1 MQQYILRRVLMLF
14 PVLLGVSFTV
24 FVLLRLLPG
33 DVVTI
38 MRGETGNLT
47 DEQAEALRTEL
58 GLNKPFILQYGEW
71 VWGILRGDWGVSVW
85 SRRPVLDE
93 MLRRLPV
100 SAELAL
106 LALIISLSL
115 AIPIGVIAAV
125 RQDTPLDYLVR
136 VVSVFGLSVPGFW
149 LATMAIL
156 FTAIQFQWVPPLKYT
171 AFVDNPWLN
180 LQSFLLPAFAIG
192 IQSSASVMR
201 MTRTT
206 LLEVLRQ
213 DYVRTAWAKGLTER
227 AVIVR
232 HGLKNAMIP
241 VVTIVGNQVG
251 FLLGGS
257 VIMEQIFT
265 LPGLGRLTLE
275 SIYQRDYPQLQGNIL
290 FIATVFVTVNLIVD
304 ISYAWLDP
312 RIRFR

>member
-1 MQQYILRRVLMLF
+1 MRQYILRRVLMLF
-14 PVLLGVSFTV
+14 PVLLGVSFMV

-38 MRGETGNLT
+38 MMGETGNLSP
-47 DEQAEALRTEL
+47 EQADSLRTEL
-58 GLNKPFILQYGEW
+58 GLNKPFVVQYAEW
-71 VWGILRGDWGVSVW
+71 VWGILRGDWGVSAF
-85 SRRPVLDE
+85 SRQPVLNE

-106 LALIISLSL
+106 LSMIVSLSI
-115 AIPIGVIAAV
+115 AIPVGVIAAV
-125 RQDTPLDYLVR
+125 RQDTPIDYVLR
-136 VVSVFGLSVPGFW
+136 VLSVFGLSLPGFW
-149 LATMAIL
+149 VATMALL
-156 FTAIQFQWVPPLKYT
+156 FMAFQFQWVPPLRYIPFFT
-171 AFVDNPWLN
+171 DPWLN
-180 LQSFLLPAFAIG
+180 IQSFILPALTIG
-192 IQSSASVMR
+192 TAASASVMR

-227 AVIVR
+227 AVIFR
-232 HGLKNAMIP
+232 HALKNALIP
-241 VVTIVGNQVG
+241 VVTIMGNQVG

-257 VIMEQIFT
+257 VIMEQIFV

-312 RIRFR
+312 RIRFN

>member
-1 MQQYILRRVLMLF
+1 MLF
-14 PVLLGVSFTV
+14 PVLLGVSFMV

-38 MRGETGNLT
+38 MLGETGNLSP
-47 DEQAEALRTEL
+47 EQADALRTEL
-58 GLNKPFILQYGEW
+58 GLNKPFVVQYAEW
-71 VWGILRGDWGVSVW
+71 VWGILRGDWGVSAF
-85 SRRPVLDE
+85 SRQPVLYE

-100 SAELAL
+100 SAELTL
-106 LALIISLSL
+106 LSMLVSLSF

-125 RQDTPLDYLVR
+125 RQDTPIDYVMR
-136 VVSVFGLSVPGFW
+136 IMSVFGLSLPGFW
-149 LATMAIL
+149 VATMLLL
-156 FTAIQFQWVPPLKYT
+156 FLAMQFQWVPPLRYVP
-171 AFVDNPWLN
+171 FIDNPWMN
-180 LQSFLLPAFAIG
+180 IQSFVLPSFAIG
-192 IQSSASVMR
+192 ISASASIMR
-201 MTRTT
+201 MTRAT
-206 LLEVLRQ
+206 LLEVMRQ

-227 AVIVR
+227 AVIIR
-232 HGLKNAMIP
+232 HALKNALIP
-241 VVTIVGNQVG
+241 VVTIMGNQVG

-290 FIATVFVTVNLIVD
+290 FVATVFVTVNLIVD

-312 RIRFR
+312 RIRYR

>member
-1 MQQYILRRVLMLF
+1 MRQYILRRGFLLF
-14 PVLLGVSFTV
+14 PVLLGVSFMV

-38 MRGETGNLT
+38 MLGETGNLSP
-47 DEQAEALRTEL
+47 EQADALRTEL
-58 GLNKPFILQYGEW
+58 GLNKPFVVQYAEW
-71 VWGILRGDWGVSVW
+71 VWGILRGDWGVSAF
-85 SRRPVLDE
+85 SRQPVLYE

-100 SAELAL
+100 SAELTL
-106 LALIISLSL
+106 LSMLVSLSF

-125 RQDTPLDYLVR
+125 RQDTPIDYVMR
-136 VVSVFGLSVPGFW
+136 IMSVFGLSLPGFW
-149 LATMAIL
+149 VATMLLL
-156 FTAIQFQWVPPLKYT
+156 FLAMQFQWVPPLRYVP
-171 AFVDNPWLN
+171 FIDNPWMN
-180 LQSFLLPAFAIG
+180 IQSFVLPSFAIG
-192 IQSSASVMR
+192 ISASASIMR
-201 MTRTT
+201 MTRAT
-206 LLEVLRQ
+206 LLEVMRQ

-227 AVIVR
+227 AVIIR
-232 HGLKNAMIP
+232 HALKNALIP
-241 VVTIVGNQVG
+241 VVTIMGNQVG

-290 FIATVFVTVNLIVD
+290 FVATVFVTVNLIVD

-312 RIRFR
+312 RIRYR